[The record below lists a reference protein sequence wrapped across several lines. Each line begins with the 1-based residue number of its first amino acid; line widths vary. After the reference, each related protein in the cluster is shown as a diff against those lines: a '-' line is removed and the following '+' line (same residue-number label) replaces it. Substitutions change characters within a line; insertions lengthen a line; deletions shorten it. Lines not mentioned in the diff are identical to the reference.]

1 MDSQSTDRFNAIS
14 GKLDIVLSRQLGQE
28 QKFDDI
34 LARLAHLE
42 ARGASPTG
50 RVDHRAMKLGKRPP
64 KRDARTLRLARYL
77 GAGLAAPPSMID
89 WTAGLTA
96 WGMMLNDQL
105 GDCTIAAVGHA
116 VQAWTACE
124 GSELTVPDWA
134 VLDYYEAWD
143 GYIAGDPA
151 SDQGG
156 VEVDV
161 LNQWRQYGFGLRK
174 NRQGDCSLY
183 AYCDPEPGN
192 VAHVKQA
199 ISLFGGVY
207 IGVALPLSAQGQAV
221 WDVVGD
227 GCTGNSAPG
236 SWGGHAV
243 WVPKYTPSRL
253 TCVTWGGLQD
263 MTWAFWKAYVDE
275 SHALLSPQFLKNSE
289 APSGFNLAAL
299 QADLALVTA

>member
-14 GKLDIVLSRQLGQE
+14 GKLDIVLTRQLNQQ
-28 QKFDDI
+28 QKFSDI

-42 ARGASPTG
+42 SRPGVKP
-50 RVDHRAMKLGKRPP
+50 DHRTLKLGKRAPWH
-64 KRDARTLRLARYL
+64 DSRTLRLADYL
-77 GAGLAAPPSMID
+77 KAGLPAPPSMID
-89 WTAGLTA
+89 WTAGLSS

-116 VQAWTACE
+116 IQAWTACA
-124 GSELTVPDWA
+124 GSELTLPDW
-134 VLDYYEAWD
+134 VILDYYEAWD

-161 LNQWRQYGFGLRK
+161 LNQWRKYGFGLRAD
-174 NRQGDCSLY
+174 REGSCPLY
-183 AYCDPEPGN
+183 AYCDPDPGD

-207 IGVALPLSAQGQAV
+207 IGLALPLSAQNQAV

-227 GCTGNSAPG
+227 GRTGNSAPG

-243 WVPKYTPSRL
+243 WVPKYTPARL

-275 SHALLSPQFLKNSE
+275 SHALLSPQFLKNGE

-299 QADLALVTA
+299 QTDLALVTA